1 MAVIIRTARLADAA
15 EIARL
20 TAQLGYEADPASI
33 DARLSRLL
41 AREEQLFLV
50 AASDG
55 HVVGWIH
62 ALIGDYIESDPF
74 VVIGGLV
81 VDRNA
86 RRLGVGRL
94 LMLQAEDW
102 ARSRGHSVIRLSS
115 SATRTA
121 AHRFYEALGYTRIK
135 IHFAFAKSLDGQ
147 GDAGLRR
154 FVPRVDE

>member
-20 TAQLGYEADPASI
+20 TAQLGYEADPAAISG
-33 DARLSRLL
+33 RLSRLL
-41 AREEQLFLV
+41 PRADQQFLV
-50 AASDG
+50 AVTDAQ
-55 HVVGWIH
+55 VVGWVH

-81 VDRNA
+81 VDRNV

-94 LMLQAEDW
+94 LMRHAEDW

-135 IHFAFAKSLDGQ
+135 VHFAVGKSLDGQ